1 MSESQVILF
10 CTVGGSHEPI
20 VTAIR
25 SLRPARVIFVCTGRD
40 PGTGR
45 LGSATQVLGKGNVI
59 KASRDDPAPS
69 LPNIPA
75 QAGLAEGAYEVL
87 EVPADGLDD
96 AFHLLQRDI
105 ERVRER
111 FPGARVVADYTGGT
125 KTMTAAL
132 VLAALEAGGVDLQL
146 VTGNRGDLVRVLDG
160 TEHVALASVERIR
173 VRRAMAAALATWRRF
188 AYDEAAEALEA
199 VAAPRDVPLAAE
211 LSRARDLSAA
221 LAAWD
226 RFDHAE
232 ALRRLRP
239 YAPVIA
245 GPLGAYFGALEVL
258 SGDESPRREP
268 LRIWDLW
275 LNAER
280 RARAGR
286 YDDAVARL
294 YRVLEW
300 TAQWV
305 LRARAGLDTADLPA
319 DKDPEGLATA
329 NREGKLQAGLFAAW
343 QLVQQH
349 TGGPAARFFAER
361 HNALLDQLL
370 VRNASI
376 LAHGFRPIGL
386 AQWERMRGWAEEI
399 FVPALAAEMKAAH
412 VAVFPQLP
420 DAYFG

>member
-1 MSESQVILF
+1 MNDKPVILF

-20 VTAIR
+20 VTAVR
-25 SLRPARVIFVCTGRD
+25 SLRPAQVVFVCTGRD

-45 LGSATQVLGKGNVI
+45 AGSANQVLGQGKVI
-59 KASRDDPAPS
+59 RAHRDDPAPT
-69 LPNIPA
+69 LPNIPT
-75 QAGLAEGAYEVL
+75 QAGLAEGSFEVL

-96 AFHLLQRDI
+96 AFDLIQRCI
-105 ERVRER
+105 EGMRGR
-111 FPGARVVADYTGGT
+111 FPEARLVADYTGGT

-132 VLAALEAGGVDLQL
+132 VLAALEAGGIDLQL
-146 VTGNRGDLVRVLDG
+146 VTGNRPDLVRVLDG
-160 TEHVALASVERIR
+160 TERVALASVERIR
-173 VRRAMAAALATWRRF
+173 VRRAMASALATWHRF
-188 AYDEAAEALEA
+188 AYDEAAEALET
-199 VAAPRDVPLAAE
+199 VQVPRDVHLAAD
-211 LSRARDLSAA
+211 LNRARDLSAA

-226 RFDHAE
+226 RFDHVE

-239 YAPVIA
+239 YAPII
-245 GPLGAYFGALEVL
+245 GGRFGAHVGVLEAL
-258 SGDESPRREP
+258 TDSDSPRREP

-294 YRVLEW
+294 YRVIEW

-305 LRARAGLDTADLPA
+305 LRARAGLDTADLPP
-319 DKDPEGLATA
+319 DKVPEGLVAPS
-329 NREGKLQAGLFAAW
+329 REGKLQAGLFAAW

-349 TGGPAARFFAER
+349 TGGAAARFFAER
-361 HNALLDQLL
+361 QNPLLDQLA

-376 LAHGFRPIGL
+376 LAHGFRPIGVP
-386 AQWERMRGWAEEI
+386 QRERMRSWAEEM
-399 FVPALAAEMKAAH
+399 FVPALAAEMKATH
-412 VAVFPQLP
+412 VATFPQLP